1 MAQMSR
7 TEELAQSFRETVMES
22 RPAQFFRGL
31 TLVRAIIG
39 FGVGLMGIGLTL
51 LVLVTLIAI
60 AANLSP
66 LQPLRAGGGALLL
79 ALEGFSVVVLSSE
92 FVE

>member
-1 MAQMSR
+1 MSGS
-7 TEELAQSFRETVMES
+7 EELAQSIRETVMES
-22 RPAQFFRGL
+22 RPVQFLRGL

-39 FGVGLMGIGLTL
+39 CGVGLMGIGLTL
-51 LVLVTLIAI
+51 LVLVTVIAT

-66 LQPLRAGGGALLL
+66 LQTLRAGGGALLL
-79 ALEGFSVVVLSSE
+79 ALEGFGIVLLSSE